1 MSGPQPSASLYPPA
15 SSPPLS
21 APPRPS
27 SPPPSTSLAAP
38 MTSGA
43 IVAHSA
49 GASAPV
55 VLLSQEQTSVAIAG
69 LSQNMAAMQAS
80 MEEVRGVLQDLLHA
94 QRSPPQ
100 PPLPHLFP
108 MPPPPPSLA
117 APTPTLAITYPYG
130 MPPPSS
136 HHPPPR
142 TSSVPI
148 HQIQFP
154 RSPSPIPTWAM
165 ATSAPIYTS
174 TTPQPSFPYS
184 ASTAAPAF
192 HAAPS
197 VSGVLYGGMDGTLIP
212 AASLA
217 ATVAGVSA
225 SADAAAAAAG
235 AAGAD
240 AVSDRLPPKFYKLEF
255 ATYDGS
261 EDPLNWLNQCE
272 QFFRGQRTLASD
284 RTWLAS
290 YHLKGAAQTWYYAL
304 EQDEGMPPWD
314 RFRSLCNLQFGPAVR
329 NTCISELARLPFLS
343 TVQEYSQRFNAV
355 LCHSRNISGPQKA
368 ELFVGGL
375 PEHIKV
381 DVELRDPQNLQTAMY
396 LARAFERR
404 AAAVAPPVPS
414 RGHGYSSGR
423 GCCHRRAPLEEATGR
438 PGLPRGPRPTPSRRP
453 RLALDLSVVSPRRRW
468 LNVAGRAFA
477 STVTNPTSV
486 AMCARGSS
494 TWRLM
499 ITLTRT
505 SWPPTRRLM
514 SLTRRRR
521 NRPPNLQQP
530 TPWWCPSMRWPASA
544 RKTLCCCR
552 SPSRAC
558 AC

>member
-1 MSGPQPSASLYPPA
+1 MSGPQPSALLYPPA

-80 MEEVRGVLQDLLHA
+80 MEEVRGVLQELLHA

-154 RSPSPIPTWAM
+154 PSPSPIPTWAM

-174 TTPQPSFPYS
+174 MTPQPSFPYS

-217 ATVAGVSA
+217 ATDAGVSA
-225 SADAAAAAAG
+225 SADAAAAAAA

-290 YHLKGAAQTWYYAL
+290 YHLKGVAQTWYYAL

-314 RFRSLCNLQFGPAVR
+314 RFRSLCKL
-329 NTCISELARLPFLS
+329 
-343 TVQEYSQRFNAV
+343 
-355 LCHSRNISGPQKA
+355 
-368 ELFVGGL
+368 
-375 PEHIKV
+375 
-381 DVELRDPQNLQTAMY
+381 
-396 LARAFERR
+396 
-404 AAAVAPPVPS
+404 
-414 RGHGYSSGR
+414 
-423 GCCHRRAPLEEATGR
+423 
-438 PGLPRGPRPTPSRRP
+438 
-453 RLALDLSVVSPRRRW
+453 
-468 LNVAGRAFA
+468 
-477 STVTNPTSV
+477 
-486 AMCARGSS
+486 
-494 TWRLM
+494 
-499 ITLTRT
+499 
-505 SWPPTRRLM
+505 
-514 SLTRRRR
+514 
-521 NRPPNLQQP
+521 
-530 TPWWCPSMRWPASA
+530 
-544 RKTLCCCR
+544 
-552 SPSRAC
+552 
-558 AC
+558 

>member
-1 MSGPQPSASLYPPA
+1 
-15 SSPPLS
+15 
-21 APPRPS
+21 
-27 SPPPSTSLAAP
+27 

-80 MEEVRGVLQDLLHA
+80 MEEVRGVLQELLHA

-154 RSPSPIPTWAM
+154 PSPSPIPTRAM

-217 ATVAGVSA
+217 ATVAGGSA

-240 AVSDRLPPKFYKLEF
+240 AIFDRLPPKFYKLEF

-290 YHLKGAAQTWYYAL
+290 YHLKGAAQSWYYAL

-404 AAAVAPPVPS
+404 AAAVAPPV
-414 RGHGYSSGR
+414 SS
-423 GCCHRRAPLEEATGR
+423 
-438 PGLPRGPRPTPSRRP
+438 RGPRLQQRQGLLPPPRAPGGGYGQAGAATRAATNTQQAPTAGARP
-453 RLALDLSVVSPRRRW
+453 FRRLAPAEMAERRR
-468 LNVAGRAFA
+468 
-477 STVTNPTSV
+477 
-486 AMCARGSS
+486 
-494 TWRLM
+494 
-499 ITLTRT
+499 
-505 SWPPTRRLM
+505 
-514 SLTRRRR
+514 
-521 NRPPNLQQP
+521 
-530 TPWWCPSMRWPASA
+530 
-544 RKTLCCCR
+544 
-552 SPSRAC
+552 
-558 AC
+558 